1 MSIFKLCLTA
11 DFPFLEEMGNLQK
24 TMGICKKVLIT

>member
-1 MSIFKLCLTA
+1 MSIFKLCLTT

-24 TMGICKKVLIT
+24 QWVYAKKCL